1 MLLTFDDKFTENQSV
16 LSIEEPIDED
26 PLRYAEN
33 GTECVKNVPWLLNS
47 SDKYVEK
54 SRSRSMRAKEILRL
68 EKPKD
73 VVFD

>member
-1 MLLTFDDKFTENQSV
+1 M
-16 LSIEEPIDED
+16 
-26 PLRYAEN
+26 
-33 GTECVKNVPWLLNS
+33 KNVPWLLNS

-73 VVFD
+73 VVFDHANTSYRIEKPLMISRSANQNTILLERTV